1 MTKQPEAEVPEPR
14 DFKTNLLSL
23 FGYIIGVSYP
33 VLALSTGVRALY
45 QLLLKEG
52 VTNYLGPTLSL
63 VAAILYLIATIGFFR
78 RTPRWWRISVTAL
91 SLETLLTL
99 VVGTLSFILPEV
111 IGGTV
116 WRHFGQDYG
125 FVPLIQPLIGLAW
138 LWWMPTRQAY
148 GIVSHEQSL
157 PEI

>member
-1 MTKQPEAEVPEPR
+1 MSANLTNEPEAEAQEPR
-14 DFKTNLLSL
+14 DFKANLLSL
-23 FGYIIGVSYP
+23 FGYIIGVTYP

-63 VAAILYLIATIGFFR
+63 VAAILYLIATVGFFR
-78 RTPRWWRISVTAL
+78 RTPRWWRISVAAL

-99 VVGTLSFILPEV
+99 VVGTLSFLVPEV

-138 LWWMPTRQAY
+138 LWWTPTRKAY
-148 GIVSHEQSL
+148 GAIGGTR
-157 PEI
+157 